1 MWHIEFYKTI
11 HLIQYIDELCEMAD
25 GKTLAI
31 ISVSDKT
38 GLIPLAEGLVSSG
51 LVLVASGGTAKAI
64 RDHGINVHDVAD
76 ITKFPEML
84 GGRVKTLHPAV
95 HGGILARDSESDR
108 KDLETHNISF
118 VSVVVCNLYP
128 FKKTVQHTNCSVE
141 EAVENIDIGGVTLL
155 RAAAKNHERVSVICD
170 PADYDNILSELK
182 SGGTTRERRQLL
194 ALKINPSSW

>member
-1 MWHIEFYKTI
+1 MWEIEFYKTVD
-11 HLIQYIDELCEMAD
+11 LIQYIDELCEMTD
-25 GKTLAI
+25 GKSLAI

-38 GLIPLAEGLVSSG
+38 GLIGLAEGLVSAE

-64 RDHGINVHDVAD
+64 RDHGIDVYDVAD
-76 ITKFPEML
+76 VTKFPEML

-95 HGGILARDSESDR
+95 HGGILARDTESDR

-128 FKKTVQHTNCSVE
+128 FKKTVQSTDCSVE

-170 PADYDNILSELK
+170 PADYENILSEFFF
-182 SGGTTRERRQLL
+182 
-194 ALKINPSSW
+194 IF